1 MGSTVEVGKPL
12 WRSYQLAA
20 QVVGW
25 VLLGGGVV
33 WLLIFTF
40 SILAVTDAAGEMR
53 WPGLSRN
60 VVYALLMFLLAFA
73 GPGLLALLLA
83 QFIRYT
89 SDAADRAGWM
99 LRHGPWFLYGCALVL
114 MVQAGLNLAGWALP
128 VATDPDKA
136 GLLFLGPSLVPLLA
150 KVLICIGLGH
160 VLGRILPVID
170 ESRTLV

>member
-1 MGSTVEVGKPL
+1 MGSTAEVGKPL

-20 QVVGW
+20 RVVGW
-25 VLLGGGVV
+25 ALLGGGVV
-33 WLLIFTF
+33 WLLIFTL

-60 VVYALLMFLLAFA
+60 LVYALLMFLLAFV
-73 GPGLLALLLA
+73 GPGLVALLLA

-89 SDAADRAGWM
+89 SQTEGQAGWM
-99 LRHGPWFLYGCALVL
+99 LRHGPWLLYGCAFVL
-114 MVQAGLNLAGWALP
+114 LVQAGLNLAGWALP